1 MADKRAEI
9 KFHYIIQIIRR
20 KNRQG
25 KADDGDELITYGEF
39 FEAVK
44 SKPIFYKSLLPRTL
58 NIEDVLLSDKTEETY
73 YISDLNYDDFLFF
86 R

>member
-20 KNRQG
+20 KSRQD
-25 KADDGDELITYGEF
+25 KVEDGDELITYGEF

-44 SKPIFYKSLLPRTL
+44 SKPNFYKSLLPRTL
-58 NIEDVLLSDKTEETY
+58 DIEDVLLSDKTEETY